1 MIQYDCRLCSST
13 MAESDASS
21 LPVTIVDSDQTVATL
36 LTELRAADVVAADME
51 FSNDTTRVLLMQF
64 ATDREVF
71 LVDPLGVRH
80 LTPVLDWLADP
91 DEQKVFHSGHDD
103 ARLVARQY
111 GTETRGVVDT
121 QVFAA
126 FCGFRYP
133 VGLAALLESELGVSM
148 SKGQQ
153 RSNWAAR
160 PLSPAQVRYAAADV
174 LHLRTLLSRFTG
186 HLTGHRQLEW
196 AQEESRRVVEEREGF
211 SRAEA
216 ADWRFLDDYRST
228 PEQTLLALRLLDWG
242 RTLRVPKINGKKRS
256 VRPRDLQHIMEWV
269 SSGGTFEPDSR
280 AVPGWFTEA
289 HAKHVSQMQSSG
301 PTAAEAARLD
311 QLPPPGPT
319 REERGQRI
327 AQLMTYIEQRGQEYS
342 IPPALI
348 ASKSAVEDL
357 VRFGSAAE
365 SVLTR
370 GWRAELLQLDNR

>member
-1 MIQYDCRLCSST
+1 MIQYECRLCSST

-21 LPVTIVDSDQTVATL
+21 LPVTIIDSHQTVSAL
-36 LTELRAADVVAADME
+36 LTKLRAADVVAADME

-71 LVDPLGVRH
+71 LVDPLGVPH
-80 LTPVLDWLADP
+80 LTPILEWLADP
-91 DEQKVFHSGHDD
+91 NEPKVFHSGHDD

-121 QVFAA
+121 QVFAG

-133 VGLAALLESELGVSM
+133 VGLAALLESELGVSI

-153 RSNWAAR
+153 RSNWATR

-174 LHLRTLLSRFTG
+174 RYLRAILSRFTN

-196 AQEESRRVVEEREGF
+196 AREESRRVVEEREGF
-211 SRAEA
+211 SHAEA

-228 PEQTLLALRLLDWG
+228 PEHTLLALRLLDWS
-242 RTLRVPKINGKKRS
+242 RTLRLPKINGKKRS
-256 VRPRDLQHIMEWV
+256 ARPRDLQHIMEWV
-269 SSGGTFEPDSR
+269 STGGTFEPDSR
-280 AVPGWFTEA
+280 ALPGWFTET
-289 HAKHVSQMQSSG
+289 HAKLISQMQSSG
-301 PTAAEAARLD
+301 PTDAEAARLNR
-311 QLPPPGPT
+311 LPPPGPT

-327 AQLMTYIEQRGQEYS
+327 AELMTYIEQRGQEHA
-342 IPPALI
+342 IQPALI

-357 VRFGSAAE
+357 VRFGAAAE

-370 GWRAELLQLDNR
+370 GWREELLQLSQR

>member
-1 MIQYDCRLCSST
+1 